1 MKRIEH
7 ASEQGDEGMIKHKLV
22 IVAALAAYAGVAQA
36 EAPATEAGFYA
47 RAYGGLSTLNDSG
60 ISTGGA
66 NANAKFSSGL
76 MVGGAVG
83 YDYAGPW
90 RSEIEYTYRSSDVDS
105 LPTTIAREG
114 DYASTA
120 IMVNGLYSFGTLGA
134 VQPYVGAGVG
144 FVREVDFDL
153 TGGPAAGEYSDS
165 GLLAGQVILGADLA
179 LGQRWTAF
187 GEVRAFFIDDPN
199 LPGAAGRKLRAQYQT
214 IDFLLGASLR
224 F

>member
-1 MKRIEH
+1 MQH
-7 ASEQGDEGMIKHKLV
+7 ASEQGDEGMIKRELV
-22 IVAALAAYAGVAQA
+22 IMAVLAAYAGVAQA
-36 EAPATEAGFYA
+36 EAPAAEPGFYA
-47 RAYGGLSTLNDSG
+47 RAYGGLSTLNDSD
-60 ISTGGA
+60 INTGGA

-76 MVGGAVG
+76 MVGGTFG

-105 LPTTIAREG
+105 LPPTIAREG

-120 IMVNGLYSFGTLGA
+120 IMVNGLYSFGALGP
-134 VQPYVGAGVG
+134 VQPYVGAGIG
-144 FVREVDFDL
+144 FVTEVDFDL
-153 TGGPAAGEYSDS
+153 TGGPAAGQYSDS
-165 GLLAGQVILGADLA
+165 GLLAGQGILGADLA

-199 LPGAAGRKLRAQYQT
+199 LPGAAGSTLQAQYQT
-214 IDFLLGASLR
+214 IDLLLGATLR